1 MKYSW
6 RVFKEN
12 SLDNGF
18 TIRLLVGTTLHYC
31 DMRLHLPPPL
41 RSALI
46 ASLVSFAGFSSF
58 SAQAATSADFW
69 QAPAFGGT
77 EFTWTGG
84 GDDNAVGT
92 AGNWEGGAAP
102 SRPGD
107 TGPHLIFNDVN
118 VTVTGTPPSTSDQG
132 GISVT
137 GNSNVT
143 VGMGPY
149 AGSIFVGSGSTLS
162 TSFGTQ
168 IKNSEAEGHANV
180 YVDGTLNLT
189 TPSGNLNFGNGP
201 GAGNHYWHIGLN
213 GLVNL
218 ANTSTVTKKGKTWN
232 VEVVVENGKEDTSL
246 TNRTLNS
253 EALLTRK
260 FMSTGDNLE
269 GFLDELRIWKKT
281 GDDSYD
287 SLAQVNSADQLGAD
301 NFLLVSTGSGL
312 YLQYKGTGY
321 DAETLV
327 WNSDSGIWNDKGTGW
342 YKKGDTQKTNTS
354 FLNGDSVI
362 FTAAEGVKTVTFSGN
377 IDVNSMTFE
386 DNYTLLPGENAS
398 LGVRNTVLGDNVSV
412 VWGDAD
418 HRISGFQSLVE
429 GEKVHP

>member
-1 MKYSW
+1 
-6 RVFKEN
+6 
-12 SLDNGF
+12 
-18 TIRLLVGTTLHYC
+18 
-31 DMRLHLPPPL
+31 
-41 RSALI
+41 
-46 ASLVSFAGFSSF
+46 
-58 SAQAATSADFW
+58 
-69 QAPAFGGT
+69 
-77 EFTWTGG
+77 
-84 GDDNAVGT
+84 
-92 AGNWEGGAAP
+92 
-102 SRPGD
+102 
-107 TGPHLIFNDVN
+107 
-118 VTVTGTPPSTSDQG
+118 
-132 GISVT
+132 
-137 GNSNVT
+137 
-143 VGMGPY
+143 
-149 AGSIFVGSGSTLS
+149 
-162 TSFGTQ
+162 
-168 IKNSEAEGHANV
+168 
-180 YVDGTLNLT
+180 
-189 TPSGNLNFGNGP
+189 
-201 GAGNHYWHIGLN
+201 
-213 GLVNL
+213 
-218 ANTSTVTKKGKTWN
+218 
-232 VEVVVENGKEDTSL
+232 
-246 TNRTLNS
+246 
-253 EALLTRK
+253 
-260 FMSTGDNLE
+260 MSTGDNLE

-342 YKKGDTQKTNTS
+342 YKKGDTQKTDTS

-429 GEKVHP
+429 GGEGASMTFYMPTATGSAGMIKLEDGSTLSDLYVYGALAMNASSQTADR